1 MAREIVIVNTQVGN
15 LPIEVKVV
23 DIPIIEDLFRQMIV
37 ESAFARKIQEP
48 ISRVSPIGR
57 DIKDFLI
64 KVTVAD

>member
-15 LPIEVKVV
+15 LPVEVKVV
-23 DIPIIEDLFRQMIV
+23 DIPIIEDLLKQMIV
-37 ESAFARKIQEP
+37 ESAFSRKIQEP
-48 ISRVSPIGR
+48 ISRDSPIGR